1 VTAAPALRVFE
12 ARARAFAPHWRTATA
27 AAVLI
32 PLAFLAAM
40 GLGLGTLVDRGDAD
54 LAGGS
59 YLAYLAPGLLAATAM
74 QTGVGE
80 SSWPVRLGVKWQKTY
95 LATLATPVSTGDL
108 VLGQLLWVALRLLV
122 VALALAAGM
131 VAFGATGVAGAA
143 RAVAPAVLTGMA
155 FAAPMAAWAVLMA
168 KDTTIVAIIRFG
180 VTPLF
185 LFSGA
190 FFPVSQLPRT
200 LEALAVVTPLW
211 HGVELTRSA
220 ALSVPPTLP
229 AVLHVAYLAAWVLV
243 GTLVARW
250 AFARQ
255 LRQ

>member
-1 VTAAPALRVFE
+1 MAAAALRVLE
-12 ARARAFAPHWRTATA
+12 ARARAFAPRWRSATA
-27 AAVLI
+27 AAVLT
-32 PLAFLAAM
+32 PVAFLAAM
-40 GLGLGTLVDRGDAD
+40 GLGLGTLVDRGGAE

-80 SSWPVRLGVKWQKTY
+80 SAWPIRLGVSWQKTY

-108 VLGQLLWVALRLLV
+108 LLGHLLWVALRLLAAA
-122 VALALAAGM
+122 VAIAVGM

-155 FAAPMAAWAVLMA
+155 FAAPMAAWAVLME
-168 KDTTIVAIIRFG
+168 KNTTMVTLFRFG

-190 FFPVSQLPRT
+190 FFPVSQLPGA

-220 ALSVPPTLP
+220 ALSLPPSLP
-229 AVLHVAYLAAWVLV
+229 AALHVAYLVVWVV
-243 GTLVARW
+243 AGTAVARW
-250 AFARQ
+250 AFARR
-255 LRQ
+255 LIS